1 MYPIHSGPVPTQKQM
16 ITLEKDMEKYIK
28 KYKYLVVFP
37 DRKVELF
44 KSLRDIQNSICI
56 DSSTISKK
64 LNNNENIFTP
74 KGSDFVFHI
83 RQLDQLPLTSLSLNC
98 PQTSSNDSI
107 SDNS

>member
-1 MYPIHSGPVPTQKQM
+1 MYPIHSGPVPIQKQM

-64 LNNNENIFTP
+64 LNNGENMFTQ
-74 KGSDFVFHI
+74 KGSNFVFYI
-83 RQLDQLPLTSLSLNC
+83 KQLN
-98 PQTSSNDSI
+98 
-107 SDNS
+107 

>member
-1 MYPIHSGPVPTQKQM
+1 MFPITSGTGKKM
-16 ITLEKDMEKYIK
+16 ITLEKDMEKYVN

-37 DRKVELF
+37 DKKVELF

-64 LNNNENIFTP
+64 LNNNENMFTP

-83 RQLDQLPLTSLSLNC
+83 RQLDQLPLTSTCC
-98 PQTSSNDSI
+98 PQTPSNESI